1 MVYLDYNATTPI
13 EPEVVEAMLPFL
25 HGNFGNPSSAH
36 RYGVQARE
44 AVTKARAQ
52 VAAMVGCEPDEVIF
66 TSGGT
71 EANNLALKGYALA
84 HRGRGNHIV
93 TSAIEH
99 PAVLEVCHYLQKLG
113 FELTIVPVDQFG
125 RVDPQAILD
134 VLRPSTILIT
144 VMQANNEVGTLQ
156 PVE

>member
-99 PAVLEVCHYLQKLG
+99 PAVLEVCRYLETLG
-113 FELTIVPVDQFG
+113 FAVTRARVDGFG
-125 RVDPQAILD
+125 RLDPQAVVDSI
-134 VLRPSTILIT
+134 RPTT
-144 VMQANNEVGTLQ
+144 
-156 PVE
+156 